1 MIVLYL
7 YTELMGYNIPV
18 LKELTN
24 TYNAQIHVVHW
35 DKGKL
40 TPYVPPSING
50 VVYYN
55 RSEFKNNKDFIK
67 LANQIKP
74 NIVYVPNW
82 CDKGYLKVCNYLKNK
97 NVPVVAG
104 LDNQWT
110 NSLKQWFGCILM
122 RIYLKKFYSHIW
134 VAGPYQYEFARRLGF
149 NKTKILFNF
158 YSADVDG
165 FVNIKKPIRV
175 PHKFLF
181 VGRLEPVKGINT
193 LLEAWNSITNKKD
206 WSLTMIGSGSLKS
219 KIVNSSNIEVKD
231 FMQPELLLKEISK
244 YGCFVLPSIYEPWG
258 VVIHEFVAAGMPII
272 VSKTCGAAPVFVIPN
287 HNGFLVD
294 TGDTKDLRNKM
305 EKMINMSDDDLLI
318 FRQNSVNRGKFIT
331 PQISAASLMAALN

>member
-1 MIVLYL
+1 MTILYL

-18 LKELTN
+18 LKELCIR
-24 TYNAQIHVVHW
+24 YNAEVHVVHW

-40 TPYVPPSING
+40 TPYVPPIIEG
-50 VVYYN
+50 VVYYK
-55 RSEFKNNKDFIK
+55 RSELKKEDFIK
-67 LANQIKP
+67 LANKINP

-82 CDKGYLKVCNYLKNK
+82 YDKGYLNVCRYLKRK
-97 NVPVVAG
+97 KIPVVAG

-110 NSLKQWFGCILM
+110 GSLKQWFGCGLM
-122 RIYLKKFYSHIW
+122 RIYLKKYYSHIW

-158 YSADVDG
+158 YSADVEG
-165 FVNIKKPIRV
+165 FINLEKPTLV

-181 VGRLEPVKGINT
+181 VGRLEPVKGIDI
-193 LLEAWNSITNKKD
+193 LLKAWDSINEKKD
-206 WSLTMIGSGSLKS
+206 WSLTLIGSGSLKS
-219 KIVNSSNIEVKD
+219 KILQRTNIEVKD
-231 FMQPELLLKEISK
+231 FMQPELLLKEISA

-287 HNGFLVD
+287 HNGFLFE
-294 TGDTKDLRNKM
+294 TGDVYDLRKKL
-305 EKMINMSDDDLLI
+305 EKIINMSDNDLLN
-318 FRQNSVNRGKFIT
+318 FRENSINRGKIIT
-331 PQISAASLMAALN
+331 PQISAASFMAALN